1 MVLLRVSW
9 AKRPPLMS
17 VKIIKP
23 GSTLALQVH
32 PFPYSST
39 PEEVEQVEVETP
51 SWIRAASAPE
61 PAPESAAEQTTAPSE
76 APLPSVD
83 LAQIEKTAYES
94 GFRQGE
100 KAGMAIAEKKI
111 EASLRRYSE
120 AILEIGRLRSR
131 LYLQVEREVVKLAV
145 EVAKKI
151 VHREIQADREII
163 QTLVKVALSHVAE
176 KSAVTVHLH
185 PVDYAYILE
194 HRAELSAGAEDEREV
209 ALLADKSIERGGCL
223 IQTECGDVDA
233 RIEEEFREVER
244 GFFEG
249 LKKDGK

>member
-1 MVLLRVSW
+1 
-9 AKRPPLMS
+9 MS
-17 VKIIKP
+17 VRIIKE
-23 GSTLALQVH
+23 GTASAGQIQR
-32 PFPYSST
+32 FPYTACPEDIEPAPQEIPSWMQASDRASGT
-39 PEEVEQVEVETP
+39 PQQENPPAQAAVETP
-51 SWIRAASAPE
+51 P
-61 PAPESAAEQTTAPSE
+61 PAP
-76 APLPSVD
+76 D

-120 AILEIGRLRSR
+120 AVLEIGKLRKQ
-131 LYLQVEREVVKLAV
+131 LYQQVEREVVKLAV

-151 VHREIQADREII
+151 VHREIQVDREII
-163 QTLVKVALSHVAE
+163 QTLVKVALGHVAE

-185 PVDYAYILE
+185 PVDYNYILE
-194 HRAELSAGAEDEREV
+194 HRAELSSGSEDGREV
-209 ALLADKSIERGGCL
+209 VLLADKSIERGGCL
-223 IQTECGDVDA
+223 IQTECGDIDA

-249 LKKDGK
+249 FKKDGE

>member
-1 MVLLRVSW
+1 
-9 AKRPPLMS
+9 MS
-17 VKIIKP
+17 VRIIKP
-23 GSTLALQVH
+23 GSALASQIQR
-32 PFPYSST
+32 FPYSST
-39 PEEVEQVEVETP
+39 PEGVELEPVETP
-51 SWIRAASAPE
+51 SWIKAASVPLSPPEAAAPP
-61 PAPESAAEQTTAPSE
+61 PAPAAEPPQPS
-76 APLPSVD
+76 PD
-83 LAQIEKTAYES
+83 LAHIEKTAYES

-100 KAGMAIAEKKI
+100 KAGMAIAEKKV

-120 AILEIGRLRSR
+120 AILEIGKLRSR
-131 LYLQVEREVVKLAV
+131 LYHQVEREVVKLAV

-185 PVDYAYILE
+185 PVDYSYILE
-194 HRAELSAGAEDEREV
+194 HRAELSSGGDEDREV

-223 IQTECGDVDA
+223 IQTECGDIDA

-244 GFFEG
+244 SFFEG
-249 LKKDGK
+249 LKKDGQ